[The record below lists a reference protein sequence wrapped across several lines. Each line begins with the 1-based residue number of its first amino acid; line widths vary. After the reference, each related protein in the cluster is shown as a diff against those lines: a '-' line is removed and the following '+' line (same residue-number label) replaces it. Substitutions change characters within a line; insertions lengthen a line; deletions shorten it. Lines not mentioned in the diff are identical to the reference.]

1 MVKFNAEKMRRLIKK
16 DLLLVLFYDKVRKE
30 KEMSEE
36 SALEIVFNSEVLGDS
51 VLERKYNRV
60 TGQDIIAELSDP
72 WNDNPI

>member
-16 DLLLVLFYDKVRKE
+16 DILLILLYDRVRKE
-30 KEMSEE
+30 KGMSEE
-36 SALEIVFNSEVLGDS
+36 SALEIVFNSEILGDS
-51 VLERKYNRV
+51 ILERKYNRV

>member
-16 DLLLVLFYDKVRKE
+16 DLLLILLYGRVRKE
-30 KEMSEE
+30 RGMHEE
-36 SALEIVFNSEVLGDS
+36 RALEIVFNSEVLGDS

-60 TGQDIIAELSDP
+60 TGQDIMAELSDI

>member
-16 DLLLVLFYDKVRKE
+16 DLLLILLYGGVRKE
-30 KEMSEE
+30 RGMHEE
-36 SALEIVFNSEVLGDS
+36 RALKIVFNSEVLGDS

-60 TGQDIIAELSDP
+60 TGQDIIAELSDL